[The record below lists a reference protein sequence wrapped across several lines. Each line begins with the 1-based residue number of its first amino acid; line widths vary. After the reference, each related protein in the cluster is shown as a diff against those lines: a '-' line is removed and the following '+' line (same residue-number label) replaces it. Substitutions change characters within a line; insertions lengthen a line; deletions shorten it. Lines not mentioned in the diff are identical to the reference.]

1 MKLVPFEQL
10 DQWKRGLDKFF
21 DFPFGFS
28 QEFGSHRID
37 VYETDKEVHASVEIP
52 GLEKK
57 EDVQID
63 INENVLTVSGSIN
76 RTNAVK
82 EDQIHRSERFIGRF
96 QRSVPLPTRVSTEGV
111 RASYKNGILEI
122 VMPKIKGE
130 TKQRIEV
137 EFH

>member
-1 MKLVPFEQL
+1 MKLMPYEQL
-10 DQWKRGLDKFF
+10 DQWKRGLDKLF
-21 DFPFGFS
+21 DIPFGFN

-37 VYETDKEVHASVEIP
+37 VYETNTDVHASVEIP

-63 INENVLTVSGSIN
+63 INENVLTISGSVN
-76 RTNAVK
+76 RTKAVK

-96 QRSVPLPTRVSTEGV
+96 QRTVTLPDRVSAEGV
-111 RASYKNGILEI
+111 RASYKNGILDI
-122 VMPKIKGE
+122 QMPKTKSE
-130 TKQRIEV
+130 TRQRIEV